1 MNFSVLQG
9 KFTSLLMATLGN
21 VFSTWGNSRVQL
33 FLSTC
38 WCISLSLVAFGHS
51 WYGEMHQRV
60 LRKSWTLE
68 LPHVEKLH
76 FHNLN
81 YHKLWCIRHLA
92 KPIWFVLR
100 HPIHGSRKC
109 IRLNGPISFMDFF
122 WQNGLGEDIN
132 FARLQILAKWPRAP
146 YFAGRN
152 VPPSSHAT
160 TLGSL
165 WGTLCDSAG

>member
-1 MNFSVLQG
+1 MLLSSRFNLRYKPLQ
-9 KFTSLLMATLGN
+9 KTNL
-21 VFSTWGNSRVQL
+21 RVQFQKWS
-33 FLSTC
+33 FLNKGYNYL
-38 WCISLSLVAFGHS
+38 WCS
-51 WYGEMHQRV
+51 
-60 LRKSWTLE
+60 
-68 LPHVEKLH
+68 
-76 FHNLN
+76 
-81 YHKLWCIRHLA
+81 WCIRHLA

-152 VPPSSHAT
+152 VPPSGHAT

-165 WGTLCDSAG
+165 WGRLRIICFVRNFRKLSKTVKTCLEWSKLVQNGQNLFKIIKTCSK